1 MTNIITKKAIVSVF
15 LTDLH
20 AYNCGELRGE
30 WVALPTTREEL
41 DAAFERVTC
50 GQDHETFV
58 TDYESEFGVKVD
70 EFENLY
76 TLNEKLS
83 EIDPDD
89 FDVIAAY
96 LEAVSDNINEAI
108 ENADRCTLYSE
119 CETLEDLAYELIEEG
134 DFGEIP
140 ESVRNYIDY
149 EAIARDLGL
158 EGYYETTYGVLY
170 HG

>member
-1 MTNIITKKAIVSVF
+1 MTNIITTKTIVSVF
-15 LTDLH
+15 LTDLA
-20 AYNCGELRGE
+20 AYNNGILRGE

-70 EFENLY
+70 EYENLY
-76 TLNEKLS
+76 KLNEMLS

-108 ENADRCTLYSE
+108 ENADRCTLYSN
-119 CETLEDLAYELIEEG
+119 CETLEDLAYELVEKGSFG
-134 DFGEIP
+134 DIP

-149 EAIARDLGL
+149 SAIARDLGF
-158 EGYYETTYGVLY
+158 EGYYETTYGVLDFI
-170 HG
+170 

>member
-15 LTDLH
+15 LTDLA
-20 AYNCGELRGE
+20 AYVNGILRGE

-70 EFENLY
+70 EYENIY
-76 TLNEKLS
+76 KLNEMLS
-83 EIDPDD
+83 EIDPDG

-96 LEAVSDNINEAI
+96 LEAVSDNISEAI

-119 CETLEDLAYELIEEG
+119 CETLEDLAAEMVEEG
-134 DFGEIP
+134 SFGDIP
-140 ESVRNYIDY
+140 ESLRNYIDY
-149 EAIARDLGL
+149 EAIARDLGF
-158 EGYYETTYGVLY
+158 EGYCETTYGVLY